1 MAVLD
6 DDCNPVCFWT
16 CGIVLELSDFGNLL
30 DGVWNRE
37 YNIGNLKCSIQPV
50 VFEPTFTL
58 NGIPTLSVR
67 CRAKVTAF
75 AGERKL
81 RWMAGD

>member
-1 MAVLD
+1 MLNEILD
-6 DDCNPVCFWT
+6 
-16 CGIVLELSDFGNLL
+16 ELRAAG
-30 DGVWNRE
+30 
-37 YNIGNLKCSIQPV
+37 YNISNLKCSIQPV

-58 NGIPTLSVR
+58 NGIPTLSFR